1 MLELPFGGSSIEPHP
16 YNDGTFAISS
26 TYSGS
31 TYVALI
37 SVEGAQVHSVA
48 KKFEGYCSFHHC
60 RHLHSSKLFFISTYV
75 FE

>member
-1 MLELPFGGSSIEPHP
+1 MINIWKLLEGPNPDYENVLQLPFGGNSIESHP

-26 TYSGS
+26 SHSGS

-48 KKFEGYCSFHHC
+48 KKFEGNFQP
-60 RHLHSSKLFFISTYV
+60 
-75 FE
+75 